1 MKKVL
6 LSLVVVFS
14 MVGVAAATDYGFSRS
29 RIVYERAP
37 VVVEKVYQAP
47 IVERV
52 IEYKEVP
59 NLKVR
64 QFVVEDYGYGRD
76 RIVERVEIRKP
87 QRVIVEK
94 QRIVKEQVV
103 RQKNVRE
110 VQKFRS
116 GSGFFGRLLGR

>member
-6 LSLVVVFS
+6 LSLVVVFG
-14 MVGVAAATDYGFSRS
+14 MVGVASATDYGFSRS
-29 RIVYERAP
+29 RVVVRERAP

-87 QRVIVEK
+87 QRVVVEK
-94 QRIVKEQVV
+94 QRVV
-103 RQKNVRE
+103 QQRVVQKNVVKR
-110 VQKFRS
+110 
-116 GSGFFGRLLGR
+116 GGFLGRLLGR